1 MVEEFKT
8 LKNETPIISPAG
20 VPSLV
25 GSGSEAIANDFSQI
39 GNDVLSIAKQ
49 RRLIE
54 YRNEKLQETA
64 STYQALTAAG
74 KLKTAAEID
83 ILNNPSRAYETAKSF
98 SDNINNIAKITNVQD
113 RNKLELNL
121 SHISNALLVSGSRVQ
136 QKDNLLKLKVDFD
149 NSLPQSL
156 STMTQAFESG
166 NLELFSTTRSNLLQL
181 SQELY
186 SSSAISR
193 KEYEN
198 LHKTINDFDDS
209 ISQLSNLKHND
220 ETSHIIAA
228 NPLLDIGVP
237 HQIGRSEAANKTSDI
252 LHNTSTL
259 NQLASDLASG
269 KQLNIASF
277 INLNKD
283 KRDLLVEYAK
293 GASTVNGKLS
303 FGTDFQEL
311 NERHDYL
318 LSLKNPTPKEQGEQQ
333 RLGNVLNSLNVGEF
347 NSVIGQIPAGK
358 QIQAE
363 YNAEASLGN
372 DTSFEQAVQIRSKAR
387 DNYITKAANL
397 WLSQNGDPSF
407 IRVGADSV
415 AKLESAITNPNVSPT
430 EALNEISRYSQH
442 NRIYLAN
449 SLKDPLHQTATF
461 MASNLMGRVPSS
473 DISEL
478 ISSIKNYKTNIDA
491 YKAVNKSERKDINA
505 AITGFL
511 GANKDTLDY
520 LNTVGATDIR
530 NNIIKL
536 QNQYVL
542 HKTLQ
547 NNGKISGGNEFN
559 QLLDRAF
566 NITTGKGYT
575 FSLSAMPGITPSQAE
590 LIANKTLAEAYEK
603 IGLKY
608 SQPTSQNTAQ
618 LLTSGEGT
626 PLNTIVNTALLAG
639 NLASRISNIFTRSN
653 VPIKVFNE
661 LNGTI
666 KAIDRNGQVIIQH
679 HLTDDYIRSVLTD

>member
-39 GNDVLSIAKQ
+39 GNDVLSISKQ

-566 NITTGKGYT
+566 NITNGKGYT

-608 SQPTSQNTAQ
+608 SQPTSQNTVQ